1 MSTCSVTQDISLISA
16 LAWDENRG
24 RTKRLFEG
32 GQDEGKRLCFLGSG
46 EVNCME
52 CDGRTSEILSLHPS
66 SKYEL
71 QR

>member
-1 MSTCSVTQDISLISA
+1 MKI
-16 LAWDENRG
+16 G
-24 RTKRLFEG
+24 EG
-32 GQDEGKRLCFLGSG
+32 QKGCLKGVGQDEGKRLCFLGSG
-46 EVNCME
+46 EVNGME